1 MFFDSFSDLTRVIV
15 VTPLAY
21 LWLVVALRISGKRT
35 LAQLNAFDFIVTVAL
50 GSTLATVLLSSSVS
64 WTEGATALG
73 MLTVLQF
80 IVAMLSVHFSWFRRA
95 VTSTPSVLLRDGQP
109 ILETLVRERVS
120 EASLRQAVRQTGYG
134 GLEEVALAVLENNG
148 TISVIPTGQLG
159 SGSALL

>member
-1 MFFDSFSDLTRVIV
+1 MFFDSFSDLLRVIV

-21 LWLVVALRISGKRT
+21 LWLVVLLRVSGKRT

-50 GSTLATVLLSSSVS
+50 GSTLATVLLSRSVS
-64 WTEGATALG
+64 WTEGATALAL
-73 MLTVLQF
+73 LTGLQF
-80 IVAMLSVHFSWFRRA
+80 VVAVLSVRSSWFRRT
-95 VTSTPSVLLRDGQP
+95 VTSAPSVLLRDGKP
-109 ILETLVRERVS
+109 IHETLVRERVS
-120 EASLRQAVRQTGYG
+120 EASLRQAVRQNGYG

>member
-1 MFFDSFSDLTRVIV
+1 MFFDSFSDLLRVIV

-21 LWLVVALRISGKRT
+21 VWLVVVLRISGKRT

-50 GSTLATVLLSSSVS
+50 GSTLATVLLSSSVA

-80 IVAMLSVHFSWFRRA
+80 VVAMLSVRVSWFRRL
-95 VTSTPSVLLRDGQP
+95 VTSTPSVLLRDGQ
-109 ILETLVRERVS
+109 LVRETLMRERVS
-120 EASLRQAVRQTGYG
+120 EASVHQAVRQSGFG
-134 GLEEVALAVLENNG
+134 GLEHVALAVLENNG
-148 TISVIPTGQLG
+148 SISVIPTGQRG